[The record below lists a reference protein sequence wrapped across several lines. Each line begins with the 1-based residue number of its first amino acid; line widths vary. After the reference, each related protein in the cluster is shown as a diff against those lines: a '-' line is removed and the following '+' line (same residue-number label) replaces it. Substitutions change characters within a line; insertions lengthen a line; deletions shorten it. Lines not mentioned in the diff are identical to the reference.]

1 MCDGGAPA
9 QARRMILV
17 DQLTKRYGRY
27 TPRISTRITNEVP
40 GVNPGRRRHEQ
51 ALEPVLRLMSP
62 PDHPTATKE

>member
-1 MCDGGAPA
+1 MTADRTRLPC
-9 QARRMILV
+9 
-17 DQLTKRYGRY
+17 QLLA
-27 TPRISTRITNEVP
+27 RISTRIANEVP